1 MRRISRIRS
10 YDAPVSEPAASVAGA
25 EPRRWHAA
33 LAYALLGRVPEG
45 LSPTDGLDIAR
56 FLRELDALW
65 PGGLRAVRSE
75 IGRRR
80 SVGPWPHRVPPE
92 LMRGLG
98 AAQFTAALTGVRQ
111 ELGLDVVTTRRPA
124 ERRLDPDERRL
135 LTDVPPHHG
144 G

>member
-1 MRRISRIRS
+1 
-10 YDAPVSEPAASVAGA
+10 VSEPPASAPDA

-33 LAYALLGRVPEG
+33 LAYALLGGVPEG
-45 LSPTDGLDIAR
+45 LSTPDSLDIAR

-65 PGGLRAVRSE
+65 PGGLPAVRSE
-75 IGRRR
+75 VSQQRSEGR
-80 SVGPWPHRVPPE
+80 WAHRVPPK

-98 AAQFTAALTGVRQ
+98 AAQFSAALAGVRRD
-111 ELGLDVVTTRRPA
+111 LGLDVLTTTRRPA